1 MKITRRSACL
11 MIAGTIA
18 GASAASLPFSAYA
31 QSGGKTIIVAADE
44 IPKQLD
50 PLRYQIYAGYRVM
63 YNMYDTLIMV
73 DYKNDGKLVP
83 GLATA
88 WKRIDDK
95 TLELTLRPNVK
106 FHDGSTMTAED
117 VVFSLSP
124 ERLATKGSPGYG
136 TAQQFLSTIDH
147 AEVVNPT
154 TVRVIS
160 NISDPTIEMRLTA
173 WGSQVISKKAFEA
186 AGGWDGFALKPVGTG
201 PYKLGVMSPEENR
214 LVAFADYWGGKPDVD
229 TLVFRGVPELSSRIA
244 GLISGDFDIAVDIPP
259 DQFAPVKN
267 AKMSVVGGTIPSMRN
282 VKFDTR
288 NPLLKDKRVRQAL
301 AMAVDRDAIVKS
313 LWAGMVDVPNGHQLK
328 SYGELYDPAHP
339 KWEYNPTKAKQLLAA
354 AGYKGEPIPYR
365 IRNNAYGSEVSTAQI
380 LVSMWNAVGV
390 NIDLQMKENFGQLL
404 AMPGTGMRNG
414 ADPIMVNDPLF
425 GFWRSYNESEKDV
438 WSNEEFYK
446 WGHILESNMDPKARK
461 EALMKMMDIFDED
474 PPAII
479 LHTFGFFYGVNP
491 KVKWTPYPHPYM
503 DFRKGNADKS

>member
-1 MKITRRSACL
+1 MKITRRAACL
-11 MIAGTIA
+11 LIAGTL
-18 GASAASLPFSAYA
+18 AATSLPFSAYA
-31 QSGGKTIIVAADE
+31 QSGKQVVVAADE

-50 PLRYQIYAGYRVM
+50 PLRYQIYAGFRVM
-63 YNMYDTLIMV
+63 INLYDTLIMT
-73 DYKNDGKLVP
+73 DYKADGKLIP
-83 GLATA
+83 GLATS
-88 WKRIDDK
+88 WRRIDDK
-95 TLELTLRPNVK
+95 TLELTLRQGVK

-117 VVFSLSP
+117 VAFSLSA
-124 ERLATKGSPGYG
+124 ERIATKGSPGYG
-136 TAQQFLSTIDH
+136 TAQQFLSTI
-147 AEVVNPT
+147 AGVEIVNPT
-154 TVRVIS
+154 TVRVSSSIT
-160 NISDPTIEMRLTA
+160 DPTIEMRLTA
-173 WGSQVISKKAFEA
+173 WGSQIISKKAFEA

-201 PYKLGVMSPEENR
+201 PFRLGNMSPEENR
-214 LVAFADYWGGKPDVD
+214 LLAFADYWGGKPDID
-229 TLVFRGVPELSSRIA
+229 TLIFRGVPELSSRIA

-267 AKMSVVGGTIPSMRN
+267 AKMEIVGGTIPSMRN

-288 NPLLKDKRVRQAL
+288 NPVLKDKRVRQAL
-301 AMAVDRDAIVKS
+301 AMAVDREAIVKS

-328 SYGELYDPAHP
+328 SYGALYDPSHP
-339 KWEYNPTKAKQLLAA
+339 KWEYNPAKARQLLAA
-354 AGYKGEPIPYR
+354 AGYKGETIPYR

-404 AMPGTGMRNG
+404 AFPGTGMRNG
-414 ADPIMVNDPLF
+414 ADPILVNDPLF
-425 GFWRSYNESEKDV
+425 GFWRSYNESEREV

-446 WGHILESNMDPKARK
+446 WGRQLESSMDAGMRK
-461 EALMKMMDIFDED
+461 EALKNMMTIFDDD

-503 DFRKGNADKS
+503 DFRKGNADRS